1 MNSADPTLRIQPE
14 VLVVISAFLNQVQRD
29 LKPIAL
35 SEALAAIRQIFP
47 ELEISD
53 ADLADAIA
61 SEALS
66 AGVGIEFDVLKTR
79 KVLERR
85 AIERWENEGGAS
97 GRKKNSDRAQSDAA
111 QRAKADDTNGTK
123 RRANESKARHR
134 LI

>member
-1 MNSADPTLRIQPE
+1 MNSADPTHRIQPE
-14 VLVVISAFLNQVQRD
+14 VRAAISAFLNEVQRD
-29 LKPIAL
+29 PKPFAL

-47 ELEISD
+47 EMEISD

-79 KVLERR
+79 KALERR

-97 GRKKNSDRAQSDAA
+97 GGRRTQIGL
-111 QRAKADDTNGTK
+111 KATRRSELKPMTPVARGDGQTNLRSG
-123 RRANESKARHR
+123 
-134 LI
+134 IG

>member
-1 MNSADPTLRIQPE
+1 M
-14 VLVVISAFLNQVQRD
+14 
-29 LKPIAL
+29 
-35 SEALAAIRQIFP
+35 EALAAIRQIFP

-79 KVLERR
+79 KALERR

-97 GRKKNSDRAQSDAA
+97 GRKKYSDRAQSDAT
-111 QRAKADDTNGTK
+111 QRAKTNDTNGTR
-123 RRANESKARHR
+123 RRAGLLPVPWTRS
-134 LI
+134 

>member
-1 MNSADPTLRIQPE
+1 MNSADPTHRIQPE
-14 VLVVISAFLNQVQRD
+14 VRAAIGAFLSEVQRNP
-29 LKPIAL
+29 KPFAL

-66 AGVGIEFDVLKTR
+66 AGVGIEFDILKSR
-79 KVLERR
+79 EALERR
-85 AIERWENEGGAS
+85 ALERWENEGGAG
-97 GRKKNSDRAQSDAA
+97 GRKRNSNRAQSDAA
-111 QRAKADDTNGTK
+111 QRTKTNDTNGTR
-123 RRANESKARHR
+123 RRANETKERHR